1 MTAVLDDAARARLV
15 DRFGPAVE
23 PWCDELPTVVARLT
37 GHWGLRVRS
46 AMPGNTGR
54 TFLCE
59 DDGGRSV
66 VLKLT
71 PERDIAEAEASALRL
86 WQGCSRVVQ
95 LLDTD
100 LDAGAVLLE
109 GIAPGTQL
117 GGLGAAVPWTEIGE
131 LLDQLAA
138 IPVPATG
145 FPPLLERITFIFEL
159 SERRWHGSAAE
170 RHLPLNTLR
179 RSADRAAE
187 LAVGG
192 AIGLTHGDLHP
203 GNVLDGGSGRGIV
216 AIDPRPSVG
225 DAAIDAVDW
234 VFLPFAEAGTLA
246 DGLELLGPNVRSLD
260 VERVRAWC
268 EALAVLVAL
277 PSLRR
282 DEPSPFTE
290 RLLRMAP

>member
-1 MTAVLDDAARARLV
+1 MTAVIDDAARAHLV
-15 DRFGPAVE
+15 DRFGQGVAS
-23 PWCDELPTVVARLT
+23 WCDELPSVVARLSER
-37 GHWGLRVRS
+37 WGLRLLSSV
-46 AMPGNTGR
+46 PGNTGR

-59 DDGGRSV
+59 DADGRSV

-86 WQGCSRVVQ
+86 WQGCSRVVG
-95 LLDTD
+95 LIDAD

-109 GIAPGTQL
+109 GIVPGTQL
-117 GGLGAAVPWTEIGE
+117 RELGAAVPWAEIGE

-138 IPVPATG
+138 IPAPIAG
-145 FPPLLERITFIFEL
+145 FPPLLERITFIYEL
-159 SERRWHGSAAE
+159 SERRWRGSAAE
-170 RHLPLNTLR
+170 RHLPLDTLR

-192 AIGLTHGDLHP
+192 RVGLIHGDLHP
-203 GNVLDGGSGRGIV
+203 ANVLYGGPERGIV
-216 AIDPRPSVG
+216 AIDPRASLG
-225 DAAIDAVDW
+225 DTALDAADW
-234 VFLPFAEAGTLA
+234 VFLPVAEGGTLD
-246 DGLELLGPNVRSLD
+246 DGLAALAPHVRSLD
-260 VERVRAWC
+260 AERVRAWC

-282 DEPSPFTE
+282 DQPSPFTE